1 MSIPAPKVMPTNAEW
16 QAAIAPFRTP
26 DVSAARAQL
35 WNTLV
40 PYFVSTIAAYW
51 LNQSVS
57 WWAALPFILL
67 SGLLT
72 VRLFIINHDCCHGSF
87 LAAKKANELIGFWT
101 GLLVFTP
108 YLQWR
113 HGHAIHHRISG
124 DVRQDGTGYV
134 WIQTVKQYE
143 SGSFWKRLVYRL
155 YRNPLTIFGIGGAWL
170 FLVDYRWP
178 EKGADDRMRRQ
189 VWAIDAFWL
198 TVGVVVS
205 LTLGPAAFFTV
216 QLPIAVVGTS
226 LGVWLFYW
234 QHHYEE
240 AYFGTETTWDFT
252 RAALEGSSF
261 LKLPRWLQFFSG
273 NIGFHHIHHLSPKIP
288 NYKLEACHEAV
299 PFFKSVQ
306 PLSLRDCY
314 KAMWLTLVDSETG
327 RWTTFKAAAA
337 AEKARGG
344 VALAA
349 SVAPAPLPST
359 VESGVSPANAA
370 ASSS

>member
-72 VRLFIINHDCCHGSF
+72 VRLFIINHDCGHGSF
-87 LAAKKANELIGFWT
+87 LADKKANELIGFWT